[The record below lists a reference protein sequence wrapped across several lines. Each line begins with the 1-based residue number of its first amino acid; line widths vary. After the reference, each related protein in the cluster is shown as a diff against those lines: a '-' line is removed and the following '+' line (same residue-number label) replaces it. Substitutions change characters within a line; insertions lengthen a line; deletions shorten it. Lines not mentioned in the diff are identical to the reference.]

1 MRIRSVNY
9 EEVFPFY
16 SKAAKERVSLKT
28 SKETWWYGVVNEN
41 NEILGVA
48 GLLKVKIGYRIK
60 GVYVLPDYRNMG
72 LGGQLTEHLIQ
83 FCENRFSLIEA
94 FAYNP
99 KYYEEKG
106 FTRYGSLPN
115 GAVKLRKKP

>member
-16 SKAAKERVSLKT
+16 ARAAKERVSLKT
-28 SKETWWYGVVNEN
+28 SKETWWYGIVNDN

-72 LGGQLTEHLIQ
+72 LGGQLTEHLIK